1 MTSSGNAPTEGA
13 HPTPED
19 TTALTILADVA
30 SQPAPEPKKLNQ
42 QSTVPYINPIT
53 GEEVEALLISKDDP
67 RLTPEFL
74 QQFRLVLAVDDDAKP
89 IKDSE
94 EAVAAWTDDLRRKQA
109 YRGRGYATEIVEIS
123 ADKAVKE
130 KEEEEE
136 EEREK
141 AGSEEKEAKK
151 KVEME
156 ELERRKKMKKEAE
169 KEEGRKRKQ
178 ARKEAAER
186 RKNFPAYIKPEH
198 DPDMDATQA
207 ADEE

>member
-1 MTSSGNAPTEGA
+1 MTASGNAHTEGA

-30 SQPAPEPKKLNQ
+30 SQQAPEPQDFNQ
-42 QSTVPYINPIT
+42 PSTVPYTNPIT

-74 QQFRLVLAVDDDAKP
+74 QQFKLVLAVDDDAKP

-109 YRGRGYATEIVEIS
+109 YRGRGYATEIVEIG
-123 ADKAVKE
+123 ADKAVK
-130 KEEEEE
+130 EE

-141 AGSEEKEAKK
+141 AENEEKEAKK
-151 KVEME
+151 KVAME

-186 RKNFPAYIKPEH
+186 RKNFPAYIKPEY
-198 DPDMDATQA
+198 DPDMDVTQA

>member
-30 SQPAPEPKKLNQ
+30 SQQAPEPKKFNQ
-42 QSTVPYINPIT
+42 QSTVPYTNPIT

-94 EAVAAWTDDLRRKQA
+94 EAVASWTDDLRRKQA

-130 KEEEEE
+130 KEK

-141 AGSEEKEAKK
+141 AENEEKEAKK

-156 ELERRKKMKKEAE
+156 ELERRKKKKMKKEAE

-186 RKNFPAYIKPEH
+186 RKNFPAYIKPEY

>member
-13 HPTPED
+13 NPTPED

-30 SQPAPEPKKLNQ
+30 SQQGPEPKKFNQ
-42 QSTVPYINPIT
+42 QSTVPFINPIT

-130 KEEEEE
+130 KEE
-136 EEREK
+136 REK
-141 AGSEEKEAKK
+141 AENEEKEAKK
-151 KVEME
+151 KAEME
-156 ELERRKKMKKEAE
+156 ELERRKKMKKEAV

-186 RKNFPAYIKPEH
+186 RKNFPASIKPEC
-198 DPDMDATQA
+198 DPDMDVTQA